1 MKQFYRLMRTISL
14 VIMVVGLYSVF
25 FPFLGLAQEATI
37 APAPATDDQPNVLM
51 VLLGLGLAIS
61 EALALIPA
69 LRSNGLVH
77 MVILVLKKAAGKST
91 VPVLALL
98 LVLPLLGGCGK
109 TLDQL
114 KQVAHQAIDVA
125 GKVYEDVKDNVD
137 TAKKTLSGD
146 PAPTSPA
153 N

>member
-1 MKQFYRLMRTISL
+1 MKHWYRTMRTMAL
-14 VIMVVGLYSVF
+14 MMACLTLMALL

-37 APAPATDDQPNVLM
+37 APAPEEQPNVLM
-51 VLLGLGLAIS
+51 VLLGLALAVS

-69 LRSNGLVH
+69 LRSNGLIH
-77 MVILVLKKAAGKST
+77 MAVLVLKKAMNKPSLPA
-91 VPVLALL
+91 VALVM
-98 LVLPLLGGCGK
+98 VLPLLGGCGK

-137 TAKKTLSGD
+137 TAKKTLGVE
-146 PAPTSPA
+146 PAQAPPPT

>member
-1 MKQFYRLMRTISL
+1 MTQFYRVMRTMAL
-14 VIMVVGLYSVF
+14 VMVGLAMLALLC
-25 FPFLGLAQEATI
+25 PFLGLAQEATI
-37 APAPATDDQPNVLM
+37 AAPSQEQPSVVM

-69 LRSNGLVH
+69 LKSNGLLH
-77 MVILVLKKAAGKST
+77 MAMLILKKTMDKSSL
-91 VPVLALL
+91 PVLALL
-98 LVLPLLGGCGK
+98 LVLPILGGCGK

-137 TAKKTLSGD
+137 TAKQTLGGA
-146 PAPTSPA
+146 PASLPER
-153 N
+153 

>member
-1 MKQFYRLMRTISL
+1 VKQFYRVMCTMAL
-14 VIMVVGLYSVF
+14 VMMGLVMVALLC
-25 FPFLGLAQEATI
+25 PFLGLAQEATI
-37 APAPATDDQPNVLM
+37 AAPAQEQPSMVM

-69 LRSNGLVH
+69 LKSNGLLH
-77 MVILVLKKAAGKST
+77 MAMLILKKTMDKSSL
-91 VPVLALL
+91 PVLALL
-98 LVLPLLGGCGK
+98 LVLPILGGCGK

-137 TAKKTLSGD
+137 TAKQTLGGA
-146 PAPTSPA
+146 PASPPA
-153 N
+153 R

>member
-1 MKQFYRLMRTISL
+1 MKQFYRVMCTMAL
-14 VIMVVGLYSVF
+14 VMMGLVMVALLC
-25 FPFLGLAQEATI
+25 PFLGLAQEATI
-37 APAPATDDQPNVLM
+37 AAPVPDEQPSVLT
-51 VLLGLGLAIS
+51 VILGLALAIS

-69 LRSNGLVH
+69 LKSNGLVH
-77 MVILVLKKAAGKST
+77 MFINVMKSMSKMPPAPA
-91 VPVLALL
+91 VALL
-98 LVLPLLGGCGK
+98 LVLPILGGCGK

-137 TAKKTLSGD
+137 TAKQTLGPE
-146 PAPTSPA
+146 PASPPV